1 MSLIVVGV
9 DGSEQSRRALV
20 WAFANAGPMRASVQA
35 VMVVDTSGM
44 DEVVRATRLEQTERV
59 LAALVEAAKSEYPQP
74 PQVTWEVVEGD
85 PVAAMLEATRR
96 ADLMVFGAHHMTS
109 ISNPALGTVSLACSR
124 YGACPVLVVPERV
137 AEVERCADLVLA

>member
-20 WAFANAGPMRASVQA
+20 WAFTNAEPMRASVQA

-44 DEVVRATRLEQTERV
+44 DEVTRATRLEQTERR
-59 LAALVEAAKSEYPQP
+59 LADLVEAAKADLPQP
-74 PQVTWEVVEGD
+74 PPVTSQVVEGD
-85 PVAAMLEATRR
+85 PVAAKLEATHR

-109 ISNPALGTVSLACSR
+109 ISNPAMGTVSLACTR

-137 AEVERCADLVLA
+137 ADVERRPDLVLA